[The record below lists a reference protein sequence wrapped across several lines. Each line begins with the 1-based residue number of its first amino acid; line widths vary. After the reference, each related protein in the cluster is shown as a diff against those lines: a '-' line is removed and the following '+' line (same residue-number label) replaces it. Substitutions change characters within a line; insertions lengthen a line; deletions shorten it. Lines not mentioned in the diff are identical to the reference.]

1 MAKYKVQGLP
11 IQKEFNSSLSKVL
24 GPVKRELANVEA
36 EKGETVVTNMSR
48 GLNNI
53 YEMYDISGRK
63 HSKGG
68 TPLNLPTDGNKE
80 TDGTSFIFSDNKKMI
95 VKDPAMLEY
104 FGVNPKKP
112 QTFAEISKSWL
123 SAVNTS
129 KKIIIDDSSDKITKK
144 SAQMSMDNAAFKI
157 AALKLLQES
166 KKGMKDGAPNG
177 LSPLFDKLQIDPKE
191 LFAINEEDAEKTNKA
206 VSAAFGGMAKDFIP
220 VNNQYTFPSLAM
232 GGQLPEYVD
241 GGKVYKQEDLPA
253 NADINTSGKGY
264 KVGQY
269 FQQEDGTY
277 RKITK
282 LNQKAIT
289 TADTRT
295 SKGPIDEWLKASPE
309 NALAGAEVDAII
321 KKGIV
326 AGTIIPGYANA
337 SGTWV
342 KDDNSKKIQI
352 SDGFK
357 PTFEER
363 IKLSRVLNQSGG
375 AFRTGTYTSIR
386 QTSFAGDYFK
396 RSNGKLVGG
405 SFVAGF
411 TPEDYEKRYL
421 FEKSRGAGMTDD
433 EAFKAVEDV
442 YKDNDKL
449 KELRKE
455 YISFLGIAA
464 PAKDEDL
471 MSPNFYKQNYV
482 AVTKGIENKLVQSG
496 YRPAMG
502 NDALSG
508 FEHFDAFG
516 FTSEPEFEQDDIDI
530 TPGTG
535 PCKTCDDGSI
545 PVRNKNGICPPCK
558 QIAPGYKTLGAVMPL
573 ENPYGFRRQ
582 DLASLNRA
590 TQARFQIPE
599 LRPYAKSA
607 QVVMPDRAYYSPERA
622 IAAKNEQ
629 LNQMMQ
635 GVSAFGNAQSAG
647 ATAMAVSG
655 KAYAD
660 TANTIMNYA
669 DKNINVFNA
678 GEQFNTQL
686 ANARNAADANLS
698 TNLYDKENILKQN
711 LANSVS
717 AAKDKITQL
726 SNQAYTNA
734 SNIYN
739 LNLNSE
745 NFKKDP
751 YSGIIS
757 KMNDRALLPT
767 NPTSKDFGEEFNE
780 FSEQIPTI
788 KPELQMQAFLAYKS
802 GKYKIEPVTTDNIM
816 TADELDN
823 ENIQG
828 YN

>member
-191 LFAINEEDAEKTNKA
+191 LFAINEEDAEKTNEA
-206 VSAAFGGMAKDFIP
+206 VFAAFGGMAKDFIP

-232 GGQLPEYVD
+232 GGQLLEYTD

-282 LNQKAIT
+282 VNYNAIT
-289 TADTRT
+289 TADTKT

-309 NALAGAEVDAII
+309 NAIAGAEADAII
-321 KKGIV
+321 EKYENKGIKINRTNN
-326 AGTIIPGYANA
+326 TII
-337 SGTWV
+337 
-342 KDDNSKKIQI
+342 I

-363 IKLSRVLNQSGG
+363 IKLSRVINQSGDK
-375 AFRTGTYTSIR
+375 FRTGKYKGIT
-386 QTSFAGDYFK
+386 QTSRAGDYFK
-396 RSNGKLVGG
+396 RSNGALVDG

-421 FEKSRGAGMTDD
+421 FEKSLAAGMKDD

-471 MSPNFYKQNYV
+471 MSSNFYKQNYV
-482 AVTKGIENKLVQSG
+482 AVTKGIENKLAQSG

-502 NDALSG
+502 NDTLSG

-516 FTSEPEFEQDDIDI
+516 FTSKPEFEQDDIDI

-545 PVRNKNGICPPCK
+545 PVRDKNGICPPCK
-558 QIAPGYKTLGAVMPL
+558 KIAPGYKTLGAVMPL

-629 LNQMMQ
+629 LNQMMK
-635 GVSAFGNAQSAG
+635 GVSAFGNAQGAG
-647 ATAMAVSG
+647 PTAMALSG
-655 KAYAD
+655 QAYAD

-669 DKNINVFNA
+669 DKNTNVFNQ

-726 SNQAYTNA
+726 SNQAYTTA

-767 NPTSKDFGEEFNE
+767 NPTSRDFGEDFNK
-780 FSEQIPTI
+780 FAEQIPTI